1 MDVDRIKG
9 AARTS
14 YGRLQQDYGR
24 LSGDEATELRGAG
37 EQAYGQAQ
45 QAYGQGKDHWRETVD
60 RASSFAENAY
70 DEGRRQVER
79 GAGALNVQVEVN
91 PVMSILIACA
101 VGYLLGFAVRTG
113 RR

>member
-14 YGRLQQDYGR
+14 YGRLQEDYGR
-24 LSGDEATELRGAG
+24 VSGDERAEARGAG
-37 EQAYGQAQ
+37 EQAYGRTEEAFGQA
-45 QAYGQGKDHWRETVD
+45 KDNLRDAVD
-60 RASSFAENAY
+60 RASSYAGSAY
-70 DEGRRQVER
+70 EQGRRQMER
-79 GAGALNVQVEVN
+79 GAGALNAQVEIN

-101 VGYLLGFAVRTG
+101 MGYLLGFALRTS